1 MDVDAL
7 KPPTDIEALHRHYR
21 AELTR
26 QEALLA
32 HRAEE
37 IAYLREQVQLLLAN
51 RFGASREKVS
61 EAQLGLFNEAEL
73 EVSVPEQKLEEPD
86 TLTVPEHQRERARRK
101 PLPEYLERV
110 DIIHDLTE
118 SEKVCAEHGVAL
130 ECFGEESAEQL
141 DIVPAKVRV
150 LRHKRLKYCCPCCEG
165 YIVTAPMPAQPIP
178 KGIAS
183 PGLLAYSATSKF
195 LDALPL
201 YRQVQIF
208 SRMGVDVSR
217 ASLASWM
224 VRCGALVQP
233 LINLLREELLQC
245 SYLQMDETTM
255 QVLKE
260 AGKAPESISYLW
272 AQQSIDAQ
280 RPIFLFEYAP
290 SRSGEV
296 AKRLLD
302 GFTGSVQ
309 VDAYAGYNAVVR
321 EQALVRLGCWAHARR
336 RWVDV
341 IKAQGLN
348 PKKLPLKPPTKA
360 KRALTGLG
368 YIQSLYAIERRIKDD
383 PPDERYRIRQRD
395 SVPVLVK
402 LKTWADRLR
411 PKVVPKSKLGDALQ
425 YLNNQWPTL
434 VRYCDDGRYRMDNNG
449 IENAIRPFCL
459 GKKNWLFAD
468 SVGGAKASANL
479 YSLIHTAKA
488 NGLEPYAYLRHVF
501 TELPK
506 ATSLEDIEALLLYHP
521 ALNLTNDLRSTS

>member
-1 MDVDAL
+1 MDAEAL
-7 KPPTDIEALHRHYR
+7 KQPAEIEALHRHYR
-21 AELTR
+21 AELSR
-26 QEALLA
+26 QESLLA
-32 HRAEE
+32 HRGEE

-51 RFGASREKVS
+51 RFGASREKIS
-61 EAQLGLFNEAEL
+61 DAQLGLFNEAEL
-73 EVSVPEQKLEEPD
+73 EVSEQQSEEPD
-86 TLTVPEHQRERARRK
+86 TLTVPAHQRERPRRK
-101 PLPEYLERV
+101 PLPEHLERV
-110 DIIHDLTE
+110 DIIHDLAE

-141 DIVPAKVRV
+141 DIVPARVWV
-150 LRHKRLKYCCPCCEG
+150 LRHKRLKYRCPCCDG
-165 YIVTAPMPAQPIP
+165 HIVTAPMPAQPIA

-183 PGLLAYSATSKF
+183 AGLLAYCATSKF

-208 SRMGVDVSR
+208 SRMGVELSR
-217 ASLASWM
+217 ASLANWM

-233 LINLLREELLQC
+233 LINLLREELLSC
-245 SYLQMDETTM
+245 AYLQMDETTM

-260 AGKAPESISYLW
+260 AGKAPESNSYLW

-280 RPIFLFEYAP
+280 RPLVLFEYSP
-290 SRSGEV
+290 SRLGEV

-302 GFTGSVQ
+302 GFTGTLQ
-309 VDAYAGYNAVVR
+309 VDAYAGYHAVVR
-321 EQALVRLGCWAHARR
+321 EQDLVRLGCWAHARR
-336 RWVDV
+336 PWVDI

-348 PKKLPLKPPTKA
+348 PKKLPLKLPTKA

-368 YIQSLYAIERRIKDD
+368 YIQSLYAIERRIKDE

-395 SVPVLVK
+395 SLPVLVK

-411 PKVVPKSKLGDALQ
+411 PKVVPKSTLGDALR
-425 YLNNQWPTL
+425 YLDNQWETL
-434 VRYCDDGRYRMDNNG
+434 VRYCDDGHYRIDNNG

-459 GKKNWLFAD
+459 SKKNWLFAD
-468 SVGGAKASANL
+468 SVGGANTSANL
-479 YSLIHTAKA
+479 YSLIQTAKA

-506 ATSLEDIEALLLYHP
+506 ATSLEDIEALLPYQS
-521 ALNLTNDLRSTS
+521 ALNLTIDLPSTG